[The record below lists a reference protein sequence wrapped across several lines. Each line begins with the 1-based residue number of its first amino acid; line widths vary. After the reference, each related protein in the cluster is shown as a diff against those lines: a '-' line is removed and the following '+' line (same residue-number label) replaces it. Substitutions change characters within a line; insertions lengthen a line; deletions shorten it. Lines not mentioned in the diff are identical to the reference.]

1 MKVLYVGQLWEGGTC
16 RERAKVLAERGWQ
29 LIAFDIT
36 PYLRASSRI
45 LASVQHRALW
55 GPDVARFN
63 RDVLQAARAAG
74 RLDIIWIDKGRW
86 LRAATLEELKRGS
99 RALAIHYTPDPGFTV
114 HQSRH
119 FDACLPLYDLCI
131 TTKRYE
137 LQAYRRK
144 GAREVMFTWQGID
157 DRFERLAACAH
168 LDGRPLDVVFVGH
181 VEPHYVETLE
191 KVRAITKNM
200 RVHGPGWEH
209 LARWRDSWRG
219 IAAEPVWADAL
230 PEALARGRIGLGLLS
245 KRCPDAFTTRS
256 FEVPAAGAM
265 LLAERTADHL
275 ELFEEDRE
283 AVFFDSSEEL
293 SEKLRFY
300 LQREGI
306 RRRIAEAGRARVLAN
321 FHWRHVLAPAA
332 ARVEEMRRGS

>member
-86 LRAATLEELKRGS
+86 LRAAALEELKRRS
-99 RALAIHYTPDPGFTV
+99 RALAIHYTPDPAFTL

-119 FDACLPLYDLCI
+119 FDACVPLYDLCI

-137 LQAYRRK
+137 LEAYRRK

-157 DRFERLAACAH
+157 DRFERLAACAQ

-200 RVHGPGWEH
+200 RVHGPGWER

-219 IAAEPVWADAL
+219 IAAEAVWADAL

-245 KRCPDAFTTRS
+245 KMCPDAFTTRS
-256 FEVPAAGAM
+256 FEIPAAGAM

-300 LQREGI
+300 LQHEEI

-321 FHWRHVLAPAA
+321 FHWRRVLAPAA
-332 ARVEEMRRGS
+332 ARVEEMVRGS